1 MSQKEEDIPIKA
13 LLGTFP
19 KETLA
24 LFATDLVAEKGA
36 TPIYEDVTGEILA
49 LDLSRHGGF
58 LDVAFK
64 FIWPDGSEAV
74 ILLVEHW
81 SDSRSVSERRMN
93 RYVGELLV
101 RHADAVVKA
110 AMLITD
116 PHHAKV
122 DGVFSY
128 NIAGKTILRLEYEVF
143 VTDSQWL
150 DRVRKLRNPVGAVLW
165 VLNSKGSP
173 VERCMEVMALLVD
186 LGLAMDLDLL
196 ARLVG
201 VMQKLARMD
210 QAQSRQFLTLL
221 REAPKMT
228 TIVEMLRDEGI
239 AIGEARGE
247 AKGEARGEA
256 KGEAKGKT
264 MGKAEGEAR
273 LLRHLVSKG
282 RLTLDEAQ
290 SELCQMAEKGEV
302 APDELELALSILRQ
316 SHPL

>member
-1 MSQKEEDIPIKA
+1 MSKKEEDIPIKA
-13 LLGTFP
+13 LLGAFP

-24 LFATDLVAEKGA
+24 LFAADLVAEKGP
-36 TPIYEDVTGEILA
+36 TPVYEDVTGEILA

-93 RYVGELLV
+93 RYVGELLL
-101 RHADAVVKA
+101 RHTDAVVKP

-116 PHHAKV
+116 PQHAKV

-128 NIAGKTILRLEYEVF
+128 DIAGETILKLKYEVF

-165 VLNSKGSP
+165 VLDSNGSP
-173 VERCMEVMALLVD
+173 VERCMEVIALLVD
-186 LGLAMDLDLL
+186 LGLDLDPDLL
-196 ARLVG
+196 AQLVG
-201 VMQKLARMD
+201 AMQKLARMD
-210 QAQSRQFLTLL
+210 QAQSRQLLTLI

-228 TIVEMLRDEGI
+228 TIVDMLRDEGI
-239 AIGEARGE
+239 ALGEARGEARGE
-247 AKGEARGEA
+247 AK
-256 KGEAKGKT
+256 
-264 MGKAEGEAR
+264 GKAEGEAR

-282 RLTLDEAQ
+282 RLTMDEAE
-290 SELCQMAEKGEV
+290 SELRQMAEKGEV
-302 APDELELALSILRQ
+302 APDELQLALSILRP
-316 SHPL
+316 SLPL